1 VPANCPRDGTELVEI
16 ERSGVRIDACRTCR
30 GVWLDRGELEKILE
44 RESKAIDNRDHEDEE
59 FLREVTG
66 KSSDRPAAQRIFE
79 EFATH
84 KRERHGYGYG
94 GDHHHKKRKK
104 SFLDELFD

>member
-1 VPANCPRDGTELVEI
+1 MPDQCPRDGTELVEI

-44 RESKAIDNRDHEDEE
+44 RESKAIDTRDHEDEE

-66 KSSDRPAAQRIFE
+66 RSSDRGTAQRIFE
-79 EFATH
+79 EFSEH
-84 KRERHGYGYG
+84 KRTKHGYGG
-94 GDHHHKKRKK
+94 GEDHHKKRRKK